1 MDLLLISSAEGG
13 SPVANLSANS
23 TIATTVSSIGELMVS
38 DSSATSALPSS
49 DREPAAKKQKLSAGR
64 EAGDEK
70 KQKM

>member
-1 MDLLLISSAEGG
+1 MEGFYMNQGNGSLLISSAEGG

-49 DREPAAKKQKLSAGR
+49 DREPAAKKQKIICRA
-64 EAGDEK
+64 
-70 KQKM
+70 